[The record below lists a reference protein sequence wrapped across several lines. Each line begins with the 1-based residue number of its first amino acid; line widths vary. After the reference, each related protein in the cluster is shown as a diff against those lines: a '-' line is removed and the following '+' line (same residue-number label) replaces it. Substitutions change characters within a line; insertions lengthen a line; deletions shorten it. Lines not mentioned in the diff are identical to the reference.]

1 MVREE
6 VPNIISQGESFTVE
20 FKGEEKSPLSDY
32 ELYKAVVCLA
42 NGNGGLLLIGLC
54 VLPAVYMSAV
64 PLWERANLDFC
75 KWVVEQER
83 AGRTLSLDAL
93 FILNELQYERRI
105 NISRAVELT
114 QKTEGDIRSTL
125 ENLVEYGIIEAKGEK
140 KGRTYHLAANVY
152 RTFGEKAGYVRTRRF
167 EPIQQEQMVLQ
178 YVQGHGKIKRGETA
192 ELCNITVFQA
202 NRLLT
207 KLWKKRKL
215 LRKGQGK
222 GTYYVLPE

>member
-1 MVREE
+1 MILR
-6 VPNIISQGESFTVE
+6 
-20 FKGEEKSPLSDY
+20 
-32 ELYKAVVCLA
+32 
-42 NGNGGLLLIGLC
+42 GG
-54 VLPAVYMSAV
+54 P
-64 PLWERANLDFC
+64 ANLDFC
-75 KWVVEQER
+75 KWVIEQEK
-83 AGRTLSLDAL
+83 AGHTLSLDAL

-114 QKTEGDIRSTL
+114 QKTEGDVRSTL

-152 RTFGEKAGYVRTRRF
+152 RTFGEKAGYVRTRGF

-192 ELCNITVFQA
+192 ELCSITVFQA